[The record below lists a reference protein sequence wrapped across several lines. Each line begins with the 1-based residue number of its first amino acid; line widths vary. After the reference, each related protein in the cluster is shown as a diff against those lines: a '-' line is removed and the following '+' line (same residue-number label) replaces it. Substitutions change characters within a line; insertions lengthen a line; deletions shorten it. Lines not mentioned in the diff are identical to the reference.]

1 MIAVLALTAALA
13 TGDAARLDRSV
24 DAAGV
29 TLHIVCAGERRPRQP
44 MVILEAGAG
53 NTAATWRDVFAP
65 VAQFARVCAYDRQ
78 NLGTS
83 ARVEAQPTGRGHAEA
98 LHALL
103 QAADEPPPYV
113 SPGTRTAG

>member
-1 MIAVLALTAALA
+1 MIAVLALTATLA

-29 TLHIVCAGERRPRQP
+29 TLHIVCAGERQPRQP

-65 VAQFARVCAYDRQ
+65 LAQLARVCAYDRQ

-83 ARVEAQPTGRGHAEA
+83 ARVAAQPTGGGPAA
-98 LHALL
+98 AVHALR
-103 QAADEPPPYV
+103 QAAHEPPP
-113 SPGTRTAG
+113 